1 MRFATKPRPTRPS
14 AAPSATSPDL
24 DCSPVFGNSG
34 PLGFS
39 GVGGVT
45 GVGGVGAA
53 LGLVGLGL
61 VAKRKKEDE
70 A

>member
-39 GVGGVT
+39 GVGAL
-45 GVGGVGAA
+45 GAA